1 MTDLVTVFGGSGF
14 VGSQI
19 VRALARAGHR
29 IRVAVRN
36 PGRGYRLPMLGDVG
50 QIEVLQA
57 NIRDSDSVDR
67 ALDRARFCINAVAVL
82 HESGRQ
88 SFDALHV
95 EGARTVAKAAAA
107 QGVERFV
114 QISALGADAA
124 SPANYAR
131 TKANGETIAR
141 ELIPGAVVIRPSVVF
156 GPADAFFNRFAAMA
170 LISPAL
176 PLIGGGETRFQ
187 PVFVGDVA
195 EAVARSL
202 SDDAAPG
209 STYELGGPTVYS
221 FRTLMEILLREIG
234 RERLLAPVPFPIARL
249 LGFAGDLVAATG
261 FLAPPITTDQVEML
275 RSDNVVSAGA
285 RTLADLGVAASAL
298 EPIIPT
304 YLYRYRKGGQYAEVI
319 EAAAALPPR

>member
-1 MTDLVTVFGGSGF
+1 
-14 VGSQI
+14 
-19 VRALARAGHR
+19 
-29 IRVAVRN
+29 
-36 PGRGYRLPMLGDVG
+36 
-50 QIEVLQA
+50 
-57 NIRDSDSVDR
+57 
-67 ALDRARFCINAVAVL
+67 
-82 HESGRQ
+82 
-88 SFDALHV
+88 
-95 EGARTVAKAAAA
+95 
-107 QGVERFV
+107 
-114 QISALGADAA
+114 
-124 SPANYAR
+124 
-131 TKANGETIAR
+131 
-141 ELIPGAVVIRPSVVF
+141 VF

-187 PVFVGDVA
+187 PVYVGDVA

-202 SDDAAPG
+202 SDAAAPG
-209 STYELGGPTVYS
+209 RTYELGGPTVYS

-249 LGFAGDLVAATG
+249 LGVAGDLAAATG

-285 RTLADLGVAASAL
+285 YTLADLGVAASAL